1 MSEKYSK
8 ADLRHIAEDMIE
20 DLRECEDGA
29 VTTTGRLARDY
40 GYDDMETFDL
50 FELHDALFRA
60 AKANKITLDMSE
72 HEGKVEGLPFNL
84 TFVVRNKKAQI
95 KCPRCGSTDTARYIY
110 GYPAF
115 SEEMQKKL
123 DEGKW
128 TLGGCCISSVDV
140 NGVSVQTMPARRC
153 NKCKKDFA
161 TASLLLTPKKDLA
174 EDYRDIVTSIK
185 FSVGGFF
192 DGYTEITIRKND
204 NGAFVKAQKTF
215 GYEELPEPKQITS
228 AKWQRIVN
236 QLYGQLYLH
245 EWKKEYVD
253 PNVLDGTQWSLD
265 INLTN
270 KRVRHYYGSNDYP
283 PYWTELK
290 KIFREF
296 AKL

>member
-20 DLRECEDGA
+20 DLRECEDGT

-50 FELHDALFRA
+50 FDLHDALFRA

-84 TFVVRNKKAQI
+84 TFVVKNKKAQI
-95 KCPRCGSTDTARYIY
+95 KCPRCGSTDTARFIY

-128 TLGGCCISSVDV
+128 VFGGCCISSVDV
-140 NGVSVQTMPARRC
+140 NGVPIQTMPARHC

-161 TASLLLTPKKDLA
+161 SAPILIKPKKDLA
-174 EDYRDIVTSIK
+174 EDYRDIVISIK

-192 DGYTEITIRKND
+192 EGNTEVTISKND
-204 NGAFVKAQKTF
+204 EGAVVKVMQFPYGIEA
-215 GYEELPEPKQITS
+215 PDDRQITP
-228 AKWQRIVN
+228 AKWNKIVN
-236 QLYGQLYLH
+236 TLYGQLYLH
-245 EWKKEYVD
+245 
-253 PNVLDGTQWSLD
+253 
-265 INLTN
+265 
-270 KRVRHYYGSNDYP
+270 
-283 PYWTELK
+283 
-290 KIFREF
+290 
-296 AKL
+296 